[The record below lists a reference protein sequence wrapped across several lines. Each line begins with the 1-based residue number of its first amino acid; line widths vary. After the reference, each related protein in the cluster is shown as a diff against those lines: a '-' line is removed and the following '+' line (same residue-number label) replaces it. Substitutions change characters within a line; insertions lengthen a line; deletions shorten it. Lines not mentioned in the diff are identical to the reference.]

1 MKDTSWL
8 SEIIQKQTE
17 EFLAK
22 GGKIQVFP
30 PQSFSNKSV
39 ALRDETFA
47 RYASKKKSHEM
58 SETKAKEQALD
69 IRAWIGFN

>member
-1 MKDTSWL
+1 MKDNSWI
-8 SEIIQKQTE
+8 SERIKKETE

-22 GGKIQVFP
+22 GGKIKVFP

-47 RYASKKKSHEM
+47 RYASKKKQE
-58 SETKAKEQALD
+58 A
-69 IRAWIGFN
+69 